1 MKTLFISN
9 KYINPKY
16 IILNADGQILGRFA
30 TKISKLLSGKDK
42 ITFINNVFQNT
53 FVIVY
58 NLDKLKI
65 TGKKYLNKNYYR
77 NSQRPGSLKKEN
89 YKSLMNR
96 LPQKILE
103 HAVKGMLP
111 KTSLGR
117 KYFSHLYFLNNNS
130 LNKFFKDRI
139 IYNNK

>member
-9 KYINPKY
+9 KYLNPKY

-30 TKISKLLSGKDK
+30 TKVSQLLCSKDK
-42 ITFINNVFQNT
+42 ITFSNNIFQNT
-53 FVIVY
+53 FVIIY
-58 NLDKLKI
+58 NINKLKI
-65 TGKKYLNKNYYR
+65 TGNKDIQKTYYK
-77 NSQRPGSLKKEN
+77 NSQRPGSLKKEI

-96 LPQKILE
+96 LPQKIFE
-103 HAVKGMLP
+103 HAIRGMLP

-117 KYFSHLYFLNNNS
+117 KYFSHLYILNNNS
-130 LNKFFKDRI
+130 LNKFFKERI